1 METSACFAKN
11 VTNRFATAGTVPA
24 CKSAYHKE
32 RYLLRKEEVS
42 LKKKKYYAENK
53 NAISV
58 RQKAYRQTSSGSRAR
73 WAALLR
79 KYNISC
85 EDWAWMFVKQSQKC
99 EVCKQAITVDSA
111 NIDHNHQTGKVR
123 ALLCLS
129 CNLMLG
135 FAREQPSILLLGAK
149 YLEEHST
156 NGQCNPDDDAG

>member
-1 METSACFAKN
+1 LFCQECNKQIRYGRYC
-11 VTNRFATAGTVPA
+11 VG

-42 LKKKKYYAENK
+42 LQKKQYYAENK
-53 NAISV
+53 QAISV

-79 KYNISC
+79 KYNITC
-85 EDWAWMFVKQSQKC
+85 EDWAWMFVQQNQKC
-99 EVCKQAITVDSA
+99 GVCKQAITVDSA

-135 FAREQPSILLLGAK
+135 FAREQPLILLLGAK
-149 YLEEHST
+149 YLEKHTT
-156 NGQCNPDDDAG
+156 NEPPNAHDDGSGQ